1 MKSKRISMTFSGDDL
16 QTVYIAIDLAVKT
29 VKQNMASCPDV
40 VEYIE
45 ELEQLEQ
52 SVECFTSLLERMDKK
67 LEST

>member
-29 VKQNMASCPDV
+29 VKQNMTSWPDV
-40 VEYIE
+40 VEYAE

-67 LEST
+67 LEET

>member
-16 QTVYIAIDLAVKT
+16 QTVYIAVDLAIKT
-29 VKQNMASCPDV
+29 VKQNMTSCPDV

-67 LEST
+67 LESR

>member
-16 QTVYIAIDLAVKT
+16 QTVYIAVDLAVKT
-29 VKQNMASCPDV
+29 VKQHMTSCPDV
-40 VEYIE
+40 VEYAE